1 MRESLVKGHGES
13 DRILQTTRLEA
24 EARMVKM
31 SKGGSSMFDKARFY
45 KLASNIRKMVG
56 CKQETAEYL
65 AAVCQWVEQGI
76 STDDYELRKE
86 VSALRRLP
94 DGVAL

>member
-1 MRESLVKGHGES
+1 M
-13 DRILQTTRLEA
+13 A
-24 EARMVKM
+24 KM
-31 SKGGSSMFDKARFY
+31 FKGGSSMFDKACFY

-65 AAVCQWVEQGI
+65 AALCQWVEQGI
-76 STDDYELRKE
+76 STDDYELCKE
-86 VSALRRLP
+86 VSVLRHLP